1 MKKIIVMILLALS
14 FLSCGDS
21 KEIEAVKNGTLNGYP
36 HKTLGKAIDGFVGNP
51 KWEEIKAE
59 DGNKYINISGKIEY
73 YKKETNILLQY
84 KVKDNSFEFNALEF
98 NDIPQNIFIYNAL
111 IEKMYE

>member
-1 MKKIIVMILLALS
+1 MKKILFMILIALS

-21 KEIEAVKNGTLNGYP
+21 KEVEAVKNGTLNGYP
-36 HKTLGKAIDGFVGNP
+36 YKTLGKAVEEFVGSP
-51 KWEEIKAE
+51 KWEEITAE
-59 DGNKYINISGKIEY
+59 DGNKYVNISGKIEY

-84 KVKDNSFEFNALEF
+84 KVSNSSFEFNALEF
-98 NDIPQNIFIYNAL
+98 NGIPQNIFIYNAL